1 MHEIAN
7 SVYFPKNMFVELSHE
22 LIIYDKNRLHFYN
35 PNPYIFPMI
44 QIRLYISN
52 IDFVTFKLHGLESD
66 HFLWMQQIWTW
77 KLKLSLST
85 CLNTGLQLHVLIVG
99 LRMRQADHGYDMSL
113 KCKKIKHDT
122 RITLSLWKQLYN
134 YLLTLI
140 VINRVSQQA

>member
-7 SVYFPKNMFVELSHE
+7 SINIPQNMFVELSHE

-35 PNPYIFPMI
+35 PNPIFPMI

-52 IDFVTFKLHGLESD
+52 IDFVNFRLHGLESD

-77 KLKLSLST
+77 QLKLSLST
-85 CLNTGLQLHVLIVG
+85 CLNTGLQLLIVG

-113 KCKKIKHDT
+113 KWKKIKHDT